1 MADLKRMSIRT
12 SELQSAV
19 IDEFRERGP
28 RDEAERLLW
37 HELLKSQRS
46 LANNTA
52 ESDGTQSRADFI
64 TKFHIALKEGKE
76 SLQVLQALTHCERD
90 RREQLGRLAKQ
101 CDEIVA
107 ILVAS
112 LKTAKTNEMGGTG
125 ESCDRNVPTAN
136 PAVSDPSSR
145 SSVLRSPFFCSSVLR
160 SSVLPFFVLPFFR
173 SSVLRSRS

>member
-1 MADLKRMSIRT
+1 MADLKRMSVRT
-12 SELQSAV
+12 SELQCAV
-19 IDEFRERGP
+19 IDEFRRRGP
-28 RDEAERLLW
+28 KDEAERLLW

-76 SLQVLQALTHCERD
+76 SLQLLRALAHCEPD
-90 RREQLGRLAKQ
+90 RHEQLGRLTIT

-112 LKTAKTNEMGGTG
+112 LKTAKTNEIA
-125 ESCDRNVPTAN
+125 EERDRRQQRDERKSNRRN
-136 PAVSDPSSR
+136 R
-145 SSVLRSPFFCSSVLR
+145 
-160 SSVLPFFVLPFFR
+160 
-173 SSVLRSRS
+173 